1 MVVHPETKFPNRLTF
16 VLKLRSDAMPDALAG
31 RLENLITGR
40 RLDFASAREL
50 LDAIAGEIDANAG
63 ETASE

>member
-1 MVVHPETKFPNRLTF
+1 MVVHPETKFPNRLAF

-50 LDAIAGEIDANAG
+50 LDAIAREIDANAG
-63 ETASE
+63 EAAAE

>member
-1 MVVHPETKFPNRLTF
+1 MVVHPETKFPNRLAF

-50 LDAIAGEIDANAG
+50 LDAIAREIDANAA
-63 ETASE
+63 ETAAE

>member
-1 MVVHPETKFPNRLTF
+1 MVVHPETKFPNRLAF

-50 LDAIAGEIDANAG
+50 LDAIAREIDANAA
-63 ETASE
+63 EAAE

>member
-1 MVVHPETKFPNRLTF
+1 MVVHPETKFPNRLAF

-50 LDAIAGEIDANAG
+50 LDAIAREIDANAG
-63 ETASE
+63 ETAAE